1 MKIETQ
7 KPPLRP
13 LRLVRFE
20 IEQAGASTQVE
31 DGDIVRD
38 SEEEL
43 VGHSAHSPRDIVEGH
58 QVDQDKLANSAD
70 MLHLPASTTE
80 TAIPLGEAGAQQ
92 LLKRTPASYLLNQV
106 YGLWIFISLFI
117 LTLIMTRKVSVDQYG
132 VYAIA
137 ATAFNTIAYIVA
149 FGLEDATT
157 TFVPRVLAEHGLA
170 AAALLIRRLLTLRI
184 VTLLIGLCIMLFAL
198 PYVGGIFAANPLPT
212 FGGIASSLRDPGLL
226 RHIVPIAFWVLGNG
240 LASLFTAVYASVMR
254 MRVVFIVG
262 SLAQLLLLAL
272 SFITLQ
278 MGWGIDGVLWL
289 QAVCALLNAAAFAI
303 WQAPL
308 IFTRGGEYKQPLR
321 PIVRVGLSAWL
332 TNLVSGALLKQ
343 VSIILLTYFLVSNAQ
358 IAFFTLSFQLAH
370 AASLLLVSGFGG
382 VGGSALAAAFVGMNF
397 SRLARSWQT
406 LIKIE
411 TLLAAPVLVFC
422 LFNAPIIAVLLY
434 GNDYSAVGPLLAIF
448 LFFNI
453 ITRILGTTIHQSTL
467 YVLQK
472 PRLVVLAQFAGLTS
486 LILIGILLIPHWGP
500 AGALVADG
508 IAQILMGS
516 LMLLFLWRDLPQK
529 YPLGFT
535 IRLLVAVTIAALPGI
550 VWHPSGRV
558 MLVVAGTAFLVL
570 AVGLLVVMKPL
581 SGKDIEMI
589 AEVRPGGVRYLKWFG
604 RGK

>member
-7 KPPLRP
+7 KPALRP

-38 SEEEL
+38 SEDEFVE
-43 VGHSAHSPRDIVEGH
+43 HSTHTTIDIVEGD
-58 QVDQDKLANSAD
+58 QVDQDKPANQTN
-70 MLHLPASTTE
+70 MLPLPTSTTE

-157 TFVPRVLAEHGLA
+157 TFVPRVLSEHGLA
-170 AAALLIRRLLTLRI
+170 SAALLIRRLLALRI

-198 PYVGGIFAANPLPT
+198 PYVAGIFAAIPLPT
-212 FGGIASSLRDPGLL
+212 FGDIASSLRDPGLL
-226 RHIVPIAFWVLGNG
+226 RHITPIAFWVLGNG

-254 MRVVFIVG
+254 MRVVFIMG
-262 SLAQLLLLAL
+262 SLAQLLLLGL

-278 MGWGIDGVLWL
+278 MGWGIDSVLWL

-308 IFTRGGEYKQPLR
+308 IFTRGGVFKQPLR

-382 VGGSALAAAFVGMNF
+382 VGGSALAAAFVGMNY

-422 LFNAPIIAVLLY
+422 LFNAPIIAVILY
-434 GNDYSAVGPLLAIF
+434 GNDYSAVGPLLVIF

-486 LILIGILLIPHWGP
+486 LILIGILLIPRWGP

-558 MLVVAGTAFLVL
+558 MLVVAGTAFLAL

-581 SGKDIEMI
+581 SAVDMEMI
-589 AEVRPGGVRYLKWFG
+589 GEVRPGVLRYLKWFG
-604 RGK
+604 RS

>member
-7 KPPLRP
+7 KPALRP

-38 SEEEL
+38 SEDEFVE
-43 VGHSAHSPRDIVEGH
+43 HSTHTTIDIVEGD
-58 QVDQDKLANSAD
+58 QVDQDKPANQTN
-70 MLHLPASTTE
+70 MLPLPTSTTE

-170 AAALLIRRLLTLRI
+170 SAALLIRRLLALRI

-198 PYVGGIFAANPLPT
+198 PYVAGIFAAIPLPT
-212 FGGIASSLRDPGLL
+212 FGDIASSLRDPGLL
-226 RHIVPIAFWVLGNG
+226 RHITPIAFWVLGNG

-254 MRVVFIVG
+254 MRVVFIMG
-262 SLAQLLLLAL
+262 SLAQLLLLGL

-278 MGWGIDGVLWL
+278 MGWGIDSVLWL

-308 IFTRGGEYKQPLR
+308 IFTRGGVFKQPLR

-382 VGGSALAAAFVGMNF
+382 VGGSALAAAFVGMNY

-422 LFNAPIIAVLLY
+422 LFNAPIIAVILY
-434 GNDYSAVGPLLAIF
+434 GNDYSAVGPLLVIF

-486 LILIGILLIPHWGP
+486 LILIGILLIPRWGP

-558 MLVVAGTAFLVL
+558 MLVVAGTAFLAL

-581 SGKDIEMI
+581 SAVDMEMI
-589 AEVRPGGVRYLKWFG
+589 GEVRPGVLRYLKWFG
-604 RGK
+604 RS

>member
-7 KPPLRP
+7 KPALRP

-20 IEQAGASTQVE
+20 IEQAGVSTQVE

-38 SEEEL
+38 SEDEFVE
-43 VGHSAHSPRDIVEGH
+43 HSAHITIDIVEGD
-58 QVDQDKLANSAD
+58 QVDQGKPANQTN
-70 MLHLPASTTE
+70 MLPLPTSTTE

-170 AAALLIRRLLTLRI
+170 SAALLIRRLLALRI

-198 PYVGGIFAANPLPT
+198 PYVAGIFAAIPLPT
-212 FGGIASSLRDPGLL
+212 FGDIASSLRDPGLL
-226 RHIVPIAFWVLGNG
+226 RHITPIAFWVLGNG

-278 MGWGIDGVLWL
+278 MGWCIDSVLWL

-308 IFTRGGEYKQPLR
+308 IFTRGGVFKQPLR

-382 VGGSALAAAFVGMNF
+382 VGGSALAAAFVGMNY

-422 LFNAPIIAVLLY
+422 LFNAPIIAVILY
-434 GNDYSAVGPLLAIF
+434 GNDYSAVGPLLVIF

-486 LILIGILLIPHWGP
+486 LILIGILLIPRWGP

-558 MLVVAGTAFLVL
+558 MLVVAGTAFLGL

-581 SGKDIEMI
+581 SAVDVEMI
-589 AEVRPGGVRYLKWFG
+589 GEVKPGVVRYLRWFG
-604 RGK
+604 RS

>member
-7 KPPLRP
+7 KPALRP

-20 IEQAGASTQVE
+20 IEQAGVSTQVE

-38 SEEEL
+38 SEDEFVE
-43 VGHSAHSPRDIVEGH
+43 HSAHITIDIVEGD
-58 QVDQDKLANSAD
+58 QVDQGKPANQTN
-70 MLHLPASTTE
+70 MLPLPTSTTE

-170 AAALLIRRLLTLRI
+170 SAALLIRRLLALRI

-198 PYVGGIFAANPLPT
+198 PYVAGIFAAIPLPT
-212 FGGIASSLRDPGLL
+212 FGDIASSLRDPGLL
-226 RHIVPIAFWVLGNG
+226 RHNTPIAFWVLGNG

-254 MRVVFIVG
+254 MRVVFIMG
-262 SLAQLLLLAL
+262 SLAQLLLLGL

-278 MGWGIDGVLWL
+278 MGWGIDSVLWL

-308 IFTRGGEYKQPLR
+308 IFTRGGVFKQPLR

-382 VGGSALAAAFVGMNF
+382 VGGSALAAAFVGMNY

-422 LFNAPIIAVLLY
+422 LFNAPIIAVILY

-486 LILIGILLIPHWGP
+486 LILIGILLIPRWGP

-558 MLVVAGTAFLVL
+558 MLVVAGTAFLGL

-581 SGKDIEMI
+581 SAVDVEMI
-589 AEVRPGGVRYLKWFG
+589 GEVKPGVVRYLRWFG
-604 RGK
+604 RS

>member
-1 MKIETQ
+1 M
-7 KPPLRP
+7 
-13 LRLVRFE
+13 
-20 IEQAGASTQVE
+20 
-31 DGDIVRD
+31 
-38 SEEEL
+38 
-43 VGHSAHSPRDIVEGH
+43 
-58 QVDQDKLANSAD
+58 
-70 MLHLPASTTE
+70 
-80 TAIPLGEAGAQQ
+80 
-92 LLKRTPASYLLNQV
+92 
-106 YGLWIFISLFI
+106 
-117 LTLIMTRKVSVDQYG
+117 
-132 VYAIA
+132 
-137 ATAFNTIAYIVA
+137 
-149 FGLEDATT
+149 
-157 TFVPRVLAEHGLA
+157 
-170 AAALLIRRLLTLRI
+170 
-184 VTLLIGLCIMLFAL
+184 
-198 PYVGGIFAANPLPT
+198 
-212 FGGIASSLRDPGLL
+212 
-226 RHIVPIAFWVLGNG
+226 
-240 LASLFTAVYASVMR
+240 
-254 MRVVFIVG
+254 
-262 SLAQLLLLAL
+262 
-272 SFITLQ
+272 
-278 MGWGIDGVLWL
+278 
-289 QAVCALLNAAAFAI
+289 
-303 WQAPL
+303 
-308 IFTRGGEYKQPLR
+308 
-321 PIVRVGLSAWL
+321 
-332 TNLVSGALLKQ
+332 LKQ

-558 MLVVAGTAFLVL
+558 MLVVAGTVFLAL

-581 SGKDIEMI
+581 GATDMKMI
-589 AEVRPGGVRYLKWFG
+589 AEVRPGVMRYLRWFG

>member
-43 VGHSAHSPRDIVEGH
+43 VGHSSHVQRVSVEDH

-70 MLHLPASTTE
+70 MLTLPASTTE

-117 LTLIMTRKVSVDQYG
+117 RTLIMTRKVSVDQYG

-198 PYVGGIFAANPLPT
+198 PYVGGIFAAIPLPT

-422 LFNAPIIAVLLY
+422 LFNAPII
-434 GNDYSAVGPLLAIF
+434 
-448 LFFNI
+448 
-453 ITRILGTTIHQSTL
+453 
-467 YVLQK
+467 
-472 PRLVVLAQFAGLTS
+472 
-486 LILIGILLIPHWGP
+486 GILLIPHWGP

-558 MLVVAGTAFLVL
+558 MLVVAGTVFLAL

>member
-7 KPPLRP
+7 KPALRP

-20 IEQAGASTQVE
+20 IEQAGVSTQVE

-38 SEEEL
+38 SEDEFVE
-43 VGHSAHSPRDIVEGH
+43 HSAHITIDIVEGD
-58 QVDQDKLANSAD
+58 QVDQGKPANQTN
-70 MLHLPASTTE
+70 MLPLPTSTTE

-157 TFVPRVLAEHGLA
+157 TFVPRVLSEHGLA
-170 AAALLIRRLLTLRI
+170 SAALLIRRLLALRI

-198 PYVGGIFAANPLPT
+198 PYVAGIFAAIPLPT
-212 FGGIASSLRDPGLL
+212 FGDIASSLRDPGLL
-226 RHIVPIAFWVLGNG
+226 RHNTPIAFWVLGNG

-254 MRVVFIVG
+254 MRVVFIMG
-262 SLAQLLLLAL
+262 SLAQLLLLGL

-278 MGWGIDGVLWL
+278 MGWGIDSVLWL

-308 IFTRGGEYKQPLR
+308 IFTRGGVFKQPLR

-382 VGGSALAAAFVGMNF
+382 VGGSALAAAFVGMNY

-422 LFNAPIIAVLLY
+422 LFNAPIIAVILY
-434 GNDYSAVGPLLAIF
+434 GNDYSAVGPLLVIF

-486 LILIGILLIPHWGP
+486 LILIGILLIPRWGP

-558 MLVVAGTAFLVL
+558 MLVVAGTAFLAL

-581 SGKDIEMI
+581 SAVDMEMI
-589 AEVRPGGVRYLKWFG
+589 GEVRPGVLRYLKWFG
-604 RGK
+604 RS

>member
-7 KPPLRP
+7 KPALRP

-38 SEEEL
+38 SEDEFVE
-43 VGHSAHSPRDIVEGH
+43 HSAHITIDIVEGD
-58 QVDQDKLANSAD
+58 QVDQGKPANQTN
-70 MLHLPASTTE
+70 MLPLPTSTTE

-157 TFVPRVLAEHGLA
+157 TFVPRVLSEHGLA
-170 AAALLIRRLLTLRI
+170 SAALLIRRLLALRI

-198 PYVGGIFAANPLPT
+198 PYVAGIFAAIPLPT
-212 FGGIASSLRDPGLL
+212 FGDIASSLRDPGLL
-226 RHIVPIAFWVLGNG
+226 RHNTPIAFWVLGNG

-254 MRVVFIVG
+254 MRVVFIMG
-262 SLAQLLLLAL
+262 SLAQLLLLGL

-278 MGWGIDGVLWL
+278 MGWGIDSVLWL

-308 IFTRGGEYKQPLR
+308 IFTRGGVFKQPLR

-382 VGGSALAAAFVGMNF
+382 VGGSALAAAFVGMNY

-422 LFNAPIIAVLLY
+422 LFNAPIIAVILY
-434 GNDYSAVGPLLAIF
+434 GNDYSAVGPLLVIF

-486 LILIGILLIPHWGP
+486 LILIGILLIPRWGP

-558 MLVVAGTAFLVL
+558 MLVVAGTAFLAL

-581 SGKDIEMI
+581 SAVDMEMI
-589 AEVRPGGVRYLKWFG
+589 GEVRPGVLRYLKWFG
-604 RGK
+604 RS

>member
-7 KPPLRP
+7 KPALRP

-20 IEQAGASTQVE
+20 IEQAGVSTQVE

-38 SEEEL
+38 SEDEFVE
-43 VGHSAHSPRDIVEGH
+43 HSAHITIDIVEGD
-58 QVDQDKLANSAD
+58 QVDQGKPANQTN
-70 MLHLPASTTE
+70 MLPLPTSTTE

-170 AAALLIRRLLTLRI
+170 SAALLIRRLLALRI

-198 PYVGGIFAANPLPT
+198 PYVAGIFAAIPLPT
-212 FGGIASSLRDPGLL
+212 FGDIASSLRDPGLL
-226 RHIVPIAFWVLGNG
+226 RHNTPIAFWVLGNG

-254 MRVVFIVG
+254 MRVVFIMG
-262 SLAQLLLLAL
+262 SLAQLLLLGL

-278 MGWGIDGVLWL
+278 MGWGIDSVLWL

-308 IFTRGGEYKQPLR
+308 IFTRGGVFKQPLR

-382 VGGSALAAAFVGMNF
+382 VGGSALAAAFVGMNY

-422 LFNAPIIAVLLY
+422 LFNAPIIAVILY
-434 GNDYSAVGPLLAIF
+434 GNDYSAVGPLLVIF

-486 LILIGILLIPHWGP
+486 LILIGILLIPRWGP

-558 MLVVAGTAFLVL
+558 MLVVAGTAFLGL

-581 SGKDIEMI
+581 SAVDVEMI
-589 AEVRPGGVRYLKWFG
+589 GEVKPGVVRYLRWFG
-604 RGK
+604 RS